1 MTKDEIKQQF
11 KRCATL
17 HEECGTIRRRIE
29 DKREDMHYLR
39 AVVTS
44 GTYSRS
50 SNISDKVEHVIELMD
65 GLIHH
70 YAEMLAEREQAEQ
83 RVLDMLR
90 YVQKPE
96 YIEKMPPEE
105 ISQRL
110 HISER
115 SVWNYVNAAMEQIA
129 AYYPSEGSGA
139 SLLTE

>member
-65 GLIHH
+65 GTRPWNKSPPIIRQK
-70 YAEMLAEREQAEQ
+70 AAGQAF
-83 RVLDMLR
+83 
-90 YVQKPE
+90 
-96 YIEKMPPEE
+96 
-105 ISQRL
+105 
-110 HISER
+110 
-115 SVWNYVNAAMEQIA
+115 
-129 AYYPSEGSGA
+129 
-139 SLLTE
+139 